1 MKRAGVETASAEL
14 YTMMSKALV
23 KADGRVAPAVQAVL
37 QEIVDDADLIKVALT
52 HYAEAVAR
60 DMRGRANGG
69 QNDGVLPSKGVNN
82 HFNSPRVPSPLSDGG
97 IHLSVDNHHEFPAPV
112 RTPSPGLR
120 LHRDSDTLDAR
131 TAQAGSP
138 AHVRPPVTP
147 MVQGPQIASTA
158 RIAAR
163 LASARSVLDTL
174 TVRDGRAIGD
184 VQWSE
189 LRDMEGAN
197 RREALLLSKVR
208 GHVRNASGAERVR
221 DVLSASALERLVAE
235 TDAELKEQAD
245 A

>member
-1 MKRAGVETASAEL
+1 
-14 YTMMSKALV
+14 
-23 KADGRVAPAVQAVL
+23 
-37 QEIVDDADLIKVALT
+37 
-52 HYAEAVAR
+52 
-60 DMRGRANGG
+60 
-69 QNDGVLPSKGVNN
+69 
-82 HFNSPRVPSPLSDGG
+82 
-97 IHLSVDNHHEFPAPV
+97 
-112 RTPSPGLR
+112 
-120 LHRDSDTLDAR
+120 
-131 TAQAGSP
+131 
-138 AHVRPPVTP
+138 